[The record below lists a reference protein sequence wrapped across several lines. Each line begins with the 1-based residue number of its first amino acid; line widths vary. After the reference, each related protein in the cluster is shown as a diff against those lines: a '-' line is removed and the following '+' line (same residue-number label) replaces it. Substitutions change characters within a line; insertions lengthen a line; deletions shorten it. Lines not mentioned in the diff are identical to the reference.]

1 VNTSWKTTLGGS
13 LSALGTALMGIG
25 VVPQLGTNVHSNTLT
40 NVALAGFICSAAG
53 TFFSHLFAADADAT
67 AAAISG
73 LQVQTSANSTSI
85 LTGSPTPTAMAVQ
98 ATVQSAVP
106 VAVKP
111 VVPVPSP
118 LAPPH
123 A

>member
-1 VNTSWKTTLGGS
+1 
-13 LSALGTALMGIG
+13 MIGIG
-25 VVPQLGTNVHSNTLT
+25 VVPQLAGTPSKVLT
-40 NVALAGFICSAAG
+40 YIAAAGFICGVMG
-53 TFFSHLFAADADAT
+53 TFLSHLFAADADAT
-67 AAAISG
+67 TAAIAA
-73 LQVQTSANSTSI
+73 VQTQTTANSTSI

-106 VAVKP
+106 VAVRP
-111 VVPVPSP
+111 VAGVPVPPP